1 MRGLAAQRK
10 CLPGVNW
17 EPVSQEQ
24 GSTEME
30 GATEQAGV
38 VGYFTRL
45 KALSKPGSTV
55 QVQKAPLT
63 EWFRK

>member
-1 MRGLAAQRK
+1 
-10 CLPGVNW
+10 
-17 EPVSQEQ
+17 
-24 GSTEME
+24 ME
-30 GATEQAGV
+30 GATE
-38 VGYFTRL
+38 GYFTRL

>member
-1 MRGLAAQRK
+1 
-10 CLPGVNW
+10 
-17 EPVSQEQ
+17 
-24 GSTEME
+24 ME

-55 QVQKAPLT
+55 HVQKAPLT

>member
-1 MRGLAAQRK
+1 MHGLDAQRK
-10 CLPGVNW
+10 CLPG
-17 EPVSQEQ
+17 VSQEQ

>member
-1 MRGLAAQRK
+1 
-10 CLPGVNW
+10 
-17 EPVSQEQ
+17 
-24 GSTEME
+24 ME